1 MAETQTRTEEEIR
14 GQLIDR
20 YHKIDG
26 RSLLRIANCGLS
38 WLRTNQQLVNSL
50 NVFPVPDGDTG
61 TNMVLTMQSAIDE
74 TASIN
79 ERSVSKVAHA
89 IANGAL
95 MGARGNSGVI
105 LSQLWRGFARSL
117 DGRETMDAKSLALA
131 LDEARET
138 AYRGVV
144 RPVEGTILTV
154 SKDIALAANEALE
167 EGVQST
173 FEMLERV
180 VVAADKSVQETPNLL
195 PVLKEAGVVDSGGK
209 GLFLLFEGILR
220 ALYRQ
225 PLDQPLAVVQPL
237 SALNL
242 ERAIEA
248 VEPGQDWEVVVD
260 FQPNAPIDIANFYQ
274 CLEDMGTSIQLGEG
288 EGIYRMHIHVP
299 DGSRFEPIKL
309 IDGMGT
315 ITNIALENLMI
326 QTADQ
331 AKEQGV
337 QDICLEPVEPGQIA
351 IVAVAAGLGIARV
364 FASLGVTA
372 IVEGGQTMNPST
384 QEILEAFENLP
395 TTKVIILPNNKNII
409 LAAQQACELTVK
421 NVAVVPSVCVPQG
434 IAALFALNRD
444 GDLEE
449 NVNAMIASFED
460 LQSAEITTATRS
472 VEIDGVEVSKGQVIS
487 LLNGR
492 LVTAGD
498 DLEQV
503 LTETLT
509 QSKMKNA
516 ELITLY
522 YGADLTAEIANQLA
536 DNIRQKWSEQEVEVI
551 EGGQP
556 HYQLILSI
564 E

>member
-1 MAETQTRTEEEIR
+1 
-14 GQLIDR
+14 
-20 YHKIDG
+20 
-26 RSLLRIANCGLS
+26 
-38 WLRTNQQLVNSL
+38 
-50 NVFPVPDGDTG
+50 
-61 TNMVLTMQSAIDE
+61 
-74 TASIN
+74 
-79 ERSVSKVAHA
+79 
-89 IANGAL
+89 
-95 MGARGNSGVI
+95 
-105 LSQLWRGFARSL
+105 
-117 DGRETMDAKSLALA
+117 
-131 LDEARET
+131 
-138 AYRGVV
+138 
-144 RPVEGTILTV
+144 
-154 SKDIALAANEALE
+154 
-167 EGVQST
+167 
-173 FEMLERV
+173 
-180 VVAADKSVQETPNLL
+180 
-195 PVLKEAGVVDSGGK
+195 
-209 GLFLLFEGILR
+209 
-220 ALYRQ
+220 
-225 PLDQPLAVVQPL
+225 
-237 SALNL
+237 
-242 ERAIEA
+242 
-248 VEPGQDWEVVVD
+248 
-260 FQPNAPIDIANFYQ
+260 
-274 CLEDMGTSIQLGEG
+274 
-288 EGIYRMHIHVP
+288 MHIHVP

-460 LQSAEITTATRS
+460 LQAAEITTATRS
-472 VEIDGVEVSKGQVIS
+472 VEIDGVAVSKGQVIS

-509 QSKMKNA
+509 QSKMENA